1 MRIDLAGK
9 KALVTGGSGDIGR
22 AICRALAT
30 AGAEVAFTYF
40 SNRDGAD
47 ATATAIA
54 EAGSTG
60 HVLRANFSDADSTAA
75 VVPAVRAALGAVDV
89 FVSNAASGV
98 LRSATE
104 LKPRHWQWTLDINA
118 RAFFSLVQAMV
129 TRDGDTAPLMGSG
142 ARIVALSSL
151 GASRAIPQYTAVGAS
166 KAALE
171 ALVRHFALE
180 LGPRGIGI
188 NAVSPGIVDTG
199 ALTHFPN
206 RDQLL
211 DVARSRTPAG
221 RLTTAADVATVVAF
235 LCTAEAAMIH
245 GQTIH
250 VDGGYSVVA

>member
-1 MRIDLAGK
+1 MRIDLSGK
-9 KALVTGGSGDIGR
+9 RALVTGGSGDIGR
-22 AICRALAT
+22 AICRVLAA

-47 ATATAIA
+47 ATSAAIA
-54 EAGSTG
+54 EAGGTS
-60 HVLRANFSDADSTAA
+60 HVVRANFSDAKNTALVA
-75 VVPAVRAALGAVDV
+75 PRVREAMGGVDV

-104 LKPRHWQWTLDINA
+104 LKERHWQWTVDINA
-118 RAFFSLVQAMV
+118 KAFFTLVQALV
-129 TRDGDTAPLMGSG
+129 APGDEMMGSG
-142 ARIVALSSL
+142 GRIVAMSSL

-180 LGPRGIGI
+180 LGPRGIRV

-199 ALTHFPN
+199 ALAHFPN

-221 RLTTAADVATVVAF
+221 RLTTADDVAGVVAF
-235 LCTAEAAMIH
+235 LCAPEAQMIH